1 MIKTFS
7 RYLLR
12 ICTFQ
17 IGEYNH
23 GPFSRFLIKLMKKH
37 YDLSDKR
44 IPLNNGTLER
54 YIHIIEDIGG
64 KRYSK
69 VSIDGLAQID
79 YVLLTYDNVNK
90 RILQKGGKWIEIPVE
105 HKTDSKYKI
114 ADASTISPL
123 YLTCIY
129 SESKTPEWRDF
140 IDKSLARFGWERAT
154 VEFADGKKEVLVTHL
169 SEEKSP
175 VRKPA
180 CFLRCHS
187 PGRSYG
193 MEQKYIGKH
202 LSIQKD
208 ICLFNYRGTHI
219 STGTA
224 SEGGYYLDAET
235 MYQELIQTYSYKPE
249 QIWVTGFCLGG
260 AVAAH
265 LKLKYHHLGINYVGE
280 NTFTSLLSVI
290 LHQPWPASYMGKIA
304 LDAIQSTDKEIASRV
319 EQDAFNTLEK
329 FQKLKPE
336 NPSISII
343 INTDADVI
351 LPKDSGQNLFL
362 AAKKGGPA
370 FQLTHVSSSKGNP
383 HADEVFEEKRIW
395 NEYTKI
401 VS

>member
-1 MIKTFS
+1 MIKRFS

-12 ICTFQ
+12 VCTFQ

-23 GPFSRFLIKLMKKH
+23 GPFSRFLIKLLKKH

-44 IPLNNGTLER
+44 MPLNNATLER

-64 KRYSK
+64 MRYSK
-69 VSIDGLAQID
+69 LSIDGLAQID
-79 YVLLTYDNVNK
+79 YVLLTYDNVHK
-90 RILQKGGKWIEIPVE
+90 RILQKGGKWVEIVVE
-105 HKTDSKYKI
+105 RRADSKFKV
-114 ADASTISPL
+114 ADASITSPL

-129 SESKTPEWRDF
+129 SEHKTPEWRDF
-140 IDKSLARFGWERAT
+140 IEKSLSKFGWERAT
-154 VEFADGKKEVLVTHL
+154 VEFPDGKKEVLVTRL
-169 SEEKSP
+169 SEEKP
-175 VRKPA
+175 PDRKRG

-193 MEQKYIGKH
+193 MDQKYIGKH
-202 LSIQKD
+202 LSIKKD
-208 ICLFNYRGTHI
+208 LCLFNYRGTHI
-219 STGTA
+219 STGTP
-224 SEGGYYLDAET
+224 SEGGYYLDADT
-235 MYQELIQTYSYKPE
+235 MYQELVHTHSYKPE
-249 QIWVTGFCLGG
+249 EIWATGFCLGG

-265 LKLKYHHLGINYVGE
+265 LKQKYHHLGINYVGE

-290 LHQPWPASYMGKIA
+290 LHQTWPASYMGKIA
-304 LDAIQSTDKEIASRV
+304 LDAILSTDSKITSRV
-319 EQDAFNTLEK
+319 GQDAFNTLEK

-336 NPSISII
+336 NKSISVI

-370 FQLTHVSSSKGNP
+370 YQLTHVGSNKVNP